1 VFDALSSD
9 TLRAAHDAARLLYAN
24 HESLGLDPQAIKL
37 DTLAAD
43 ICVEL
48 DNRGDAV
55 SPAADETAPVG

>member
-1 VFDALSSD
+1 VFDALSSG

-24 HESLGLDPQAIKL
+24 HDALRLDPAIKL

-48 DNRGDAV
+48 ENRGGPVTPVAN
-55 SPAADETAPVG
+55 ETAPAG